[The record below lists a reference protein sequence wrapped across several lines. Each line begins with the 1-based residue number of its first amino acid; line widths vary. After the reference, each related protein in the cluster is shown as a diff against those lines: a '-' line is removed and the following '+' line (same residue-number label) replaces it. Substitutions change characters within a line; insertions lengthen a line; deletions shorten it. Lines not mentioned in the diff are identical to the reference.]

1 MKTLIILCL
10 FLLVIVI
17 MIFQNY
23 DSTTTSFYKEFLP
36 KDLCENLIK
45 VADQYEYETYDEPV
59 DNKPV
64 YEIDIFTDNRL
75 FNYELWKMIKPYYEQ
90 KILPMVQK
98 KYKYTIL
105 DFVFLRRYN
114 SKERSNISIHTDANL
129 LSINILLSDPN
140 DFTGGEFYIFDSA
153 LTKKYHSLYENVLS
167 VDEEEK
173 ERFIN
178 SFQTLP
184 IVEMKQGDCIMYEG
198 LKHLHGVLPVK
209 TGQRYII
216 SFFFDRA

>member
-10 FLLVIVI
+10 FFLVIVV

-23 DSTTTSFYKEFLP
+23 DSATTSFHKEFLP
-36 KDLCENLIK
+36 KELCENLIK

-98 KYKYTIL
+98 KYKHTIL

-114 SKERSNISIHTDANL
+114 SMERSNISIHTDANL

-184 IVEMKQGDCIMYEG
+184 IVEMKQGDCIVYEG